1 MSKYAYFDI
10 AEFDCSQSGCNKME
24 PAFLEKLDELR
35 EIVGWS
41 FQITSGY
48 RDLSHSAE
56 VNKPGGG
63 GYHTKG
69 IACDVR
75 VHSGKQKHELIKA
88 AMAHGWTGIGVAKTF
103 IHLDTREDT
112 PVVWSY

>member
-10 AEFDCSQSGCNKME
+10 AEFDCSQSGSNKME

-56 VNKPGGG
+56 VNKLGGG

>member
-75 VHSGKQKHELIKA
+75 VNRSTNL
-88 AMAHGWTGIGVAKTF
+88 
-103 IHLDTREDT
+103 
-112 PVVWSY
+112 